1 MLLKIIC
8 DKFVQ
13 KEIIF
18 HNGLN
23 AIVGDDNASNSI
35 GKSTI
40 LMIIDFVFG
49 GDDYIKKNHD
59 AIDHLGQH
67 EFKFLFEFSEEKF
80 YFIRNTNEYKSVAVC
95 NETFEIQES
104 IKVGEFTSFLQ
115 EKYACQ
121 LEDLSFRNMVGR
133 YFRVYGK
140 ENLNERK
147 PIQYFEKEKA
157 AESIIALLKLFDKFR
172 IIKVFEEQIK
182 KLIDERNF
190 LVNAA
195 KKEFIPRVTKTLF
208 NKNEKKI
215 EELNQQLE
223 SLKVD
228 IVSVSANIEAL
239 ISKEVLSLRKEK
251 STLLIRENVL
261 RSRLIRTQTN
271 LKNKN
276 INIQPELEQLLNY
289 FPNFNVEQIE
299 RVDAFHASLTKILKE
314 ELLGAEKE
322 VKAQILEIEEQI
334 LSLDDT
340 INSKL
345 TIKNAPKFAVDK
357 IVELAAQIK
366 QLSDEN
372 GYFTKKENLD
382 DSIKSAIENMDAL
395 KEKVLDEMCSQIN
408 IKMYE
413 LNKQIYIDGRRA
425 PTLNIHGNKYT
436 FNTYGDTGTGTAFAN
451 LLTFDLSLL
460 ELTCLPAI
468 AHDLPLLKN
477 IENSALE
484 NIVDI
489 YSRSK
494 KQIFI
499 AIDKLNSYSKN
510 TAQLIESYKVLQ
522 LSKDKLLFIKNWK
535 QENQKLNNQDLA
547 DNTTKS

>member
-1 MLLKIIC
+1 MLKQIIC
-8 DKFVQ
+8 EKFVQ
-13 KEIIF
+13 KKVIF
-18 HNGLN
+18 HSGLN
-23 AIVGDDNASNSI
+23 AVVGDDIASNSI
-35 GKSTI
+35 GKSTM

-49 GDDYIKKNHD
+49 GDEYIKKNHD
-59 AIDHLGQH
+59 AIEQLGQH
-67 EFKFLFEFSEEKF
+67 EFKFSFEFGDEKF
-80 YFIRNTNEYKSVAVC
+80 YFIRTTSEYKFIAVC
-95 NETFEIQES
+95 NETFEIQKN
-104 IKVGEFTSFLQ
+104 IKIEEFTSLLQ
-115 EKYACQ
+115 ERYACQ
-121 LEDLSFRNMVGR
+121 LESLSFRNIVGR

-147 PIQYFEKEKA
+147 PIQYFEKEPA
-157 AESIIALLKLFDKFR
+157 TNSIMALLKLFDKFR
-172 IIKVFEEQIK
+172 VIKEFEEQIK
-182 KLIDERNF
+182 KLTAERI
-190 LVNAA
+190 LLLDAA
-195 KKEFIPRVTKTLF
+195 KKDLIPRVTKTLF

-215 EELNQQLE
+215 KELNQQLE

-228 IVSVSANIEAL
+228 VVSAYSNLEAL
-239 ISKEVLSLRKEK
+239 ISKEVLSLQKGKSALIIRK
-251 STLLIRENVL
+251 NVL
-261 RSRLIRTQTN
+261 KSRLIRTQTN

-276 INIQPELEQLLNY
+276 INIQPELEQLLTY
-289 FPNFNVEQIE
+289 FPNFKVEQIE
-299 RVDAFHASLTKILKE
+299 KVDAFHESITKILKE
-314 ELLGAEKE
+314 ELFGAEKE
-322 VKAQILEIEEQI
+322 VKAEILEIEKQI
-334 LSLDDT
+334 LILDDT

-345 TIKNAPKFAVDK
+345 TIQNAPKFAVDK
-357 IVELAAQIK
+357 IVELAAQIN

-372 GYFTKKENLD
+372 GYFTKKKNLD
-382 DSIKSAIENMDAL
+382 DSINSAIENLGTL
-395 KEKVLDEMCSQIN
+395 KEKALDEICSQIN

-477 IENSALE
+477 IENLALE

-489 YSRSK
+489 YSKSK

-499 AIDKLNSYSKN
+499 AIDKLSSYSKN
-510 TAQLIESYKVLQ
+510 TAQLIESRNVLH

-535 QENQKLNNQDLA
+535 QENQTNA
-547 DNTTKS
+547 